1 MAVGRLGVGT
11 IRHLNHLNALSPRN
25 PVKPFKSCLL
35 AIAPA
40 IFAAT
45 PAQADEII
53 GGLYVHDVD
62 TFLTIAGVEDGMD
75 VQLGWRGG
83 RIGKTP
89 LQPYAFAAVNT
100 SGSTNYAAAGV
111 SAKFGK
117 TVFIRPGVGL
127 AVHTGSTKR
136 YQIEGN
142 DELEFGSRV
151 LFEPELGIGVNI
163 NERTSI
169 EASWVHMSHATLF
182 SDQNPG
188 IDNLGLR
195 FGLKL

>member
-1 MAVGRLGVGT
+1 MKLPAF
-11 IRHLNHLNALSPRN
+11 A
-25 PVKPFKSCLL
+25 LL
-35 AIAPA
+35 AIVPA
-40 IFAAT
+40 ALAST

-75 VQLGWRGG
+75 VQLGWRGN

-89 LQPYAFAAVNT
+89 LQPHAFVAVNT
-100 SGSTNYAAAGV
+100 SGSTNYAAVGL

-117 TVFIRPGVGL
+117 TVFIRPGLGI
-127 AVHTGSTKR
+127 AVHTGSAKG

-151 LFEPELGIGVNI
+151 LFEPELGIGVNV
-163 NERTSI
+163 NERMSI

-188 IDNLGLR
+188 IDNLGVR
-195 FGLKL
+195 FAFKL